1 MNHRQ
6 LLKIEAKIQRNL
18 ERDHKKKWQQVRKKI
33 RRLKL
38 KRKDKQLLIED
49 SKHCNGDLMNVLYHS
64 PQFTSL
70 DDYFDTIN
78 AYLRSENDCY
88 DYNGVTLAYMPTKMK
103 ELMQVITN
111 QHRIIDLKA
120 KLRENI
126 MGNEPT

>member
-6 LLKIEAKIQRNL
+6 LLKIEAKIQRDL
-18 ERDHKKKWQQVRKKI
+18 EREHKKKWQQVRKKI
-33 RRLKL
+33 RRIVMTRQD
-38 KRKDKQLLIED
+38 KRLIIED
-49 SKHCNGDLMNVLYHS
+49 AKHCNGDLMDVLYHS
-64 PQFTSL
+64 PQFKNL
-70 DDYFDTIN
+70 ADYFDTIN

-88 DYNGVTLAYMPTKMK
+88 DYNGVILRYMPTKMK

-126 MGNEPT
+126 MGDAQ